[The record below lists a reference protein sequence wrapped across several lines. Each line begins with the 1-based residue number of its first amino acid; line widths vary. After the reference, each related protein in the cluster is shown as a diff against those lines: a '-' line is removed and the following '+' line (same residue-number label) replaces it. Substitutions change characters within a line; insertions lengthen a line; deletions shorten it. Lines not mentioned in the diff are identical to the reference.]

1 MDSKKTKFVLTAES
15 VFVMQIT
22 QVSVFIVQYY
32 WEKKE
37 CYYQGVV
44 LFTEGEGAET
54 MQNHDLNGI
63 KSVNEDKGICC
74 LQGFPGCSSDQE
86 GNVMELLPY
95 QRYKK

>member
-1 MDSKKTKFVLTAES
+1 
-15 VFVMQIT
+15 
-22 QVSVFIVQYY
+22 
-32 WEKKE
+32 
-37 CYYQGVV
+37 
-44 LFTEGEGAET
+44 
-54 MQNHDLNGI
+54 MQNHDLNEI